1 MAHEI
6 TLTEVGDDRYEVMR
20 NRRTVLSGTCDLDY
34 AKEWV
39 SRNRTPDEKVI
50 LVASDGYRTDIT
62 RDFAREP
69 RRRR

>member
-6 TLTEVGDDRYEVMR
+6 TLTELADDRYEVHR
-20 NRRTVLSGTCDLDY
+20 DRVPVLGGTCDLDY
-34 AKEWV
+34 AKDYV
-39 SRNRTPDEKVI
+39 RRTRTPDEKVI
-50 LVASDGYRTDIT
+50 LVEQDGYRVDIT